1 MFTKIAIPSSW
12 YLSAN
17 IANINALPKDVG
29 ALSIIVFEP
38 NIIAPSHDYQ
48 TGTRFEV
55 LGERERTN
63 SVSHLLFTFY
73 NKFVIPIEEKYNFV
87 KNKKTWDYIFSG
99 INNAEGENVGKEIL
113 TRFLSEIDNLKQLL
127 ELLKRDYPIFYELF
141 QCYFYS
147 KEGLILK
154 KTKIEDLIEKF
165 ENFINKAIALLE
177 KYVNLS
183 VDYLANDNL
192 NFKELKKLIEKLKK
206 VVGNELNHLFTIKT
220 RLTQLKN
227 AFSLIKF
234 EELAFSKEAL
244 KSIKDL
250 LGREGEVQ
258 KYLLSLIQNL
268 LIEGNETRQID
279 VFNKINGIDIAK
291 YPRGHKNLRLIIHY
305 NYFKEGILFILD
317 VVEHDKKYEQW
328 HNEIKLDNYLKVGL
342 KLTKVELA
350 FSLYE
355 KDCQKIIA
363 KIITNHHLP

>member
-1 MFTKIAIPSSW
+1 MQIYEVKKE
-12 YLSAN
+12 N
-17 IANINALPKDVG
+17 D
-29 ALSIIVFEP
+29 ALSYFEYAIDNLEQKLELFFDLLDKFSKKIDDLTLFKFSLNP
-38 NIIAPSHDYQ
+38 KEKESEKEKIQQFLDTLDNKIKD
-48 TGTRFEV
+48 E
-55 LGERERTN
+55 LN
-63 SVSHLLFTFY
+63 S
-73 NKFVIPIEEKYNFV
+73 I
-87 KNKKTWDYIFSG
+87 
-99 INNAEGENVGKEIL
+99 
-113 TRFLSEIDNLKQLL
+113 LSEIDNLKQLL